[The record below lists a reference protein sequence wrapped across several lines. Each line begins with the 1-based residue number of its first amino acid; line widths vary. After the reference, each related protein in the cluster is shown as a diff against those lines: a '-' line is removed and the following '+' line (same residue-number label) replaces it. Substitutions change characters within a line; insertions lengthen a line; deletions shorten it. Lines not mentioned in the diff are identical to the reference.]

1 MWDILFIKLSTQLRI
16 KSILMKVKITDEME
30 NDREEEIII
39 EKTSVKDILKRLD
52 IDPFEA
58 IVMKKG
64 EIILESDI
72 ITNEDEIKI
81 INVIHGG

>member
-1 MWDILFIKLSTQLRI
+1 
-16 KSILMKVKITDEME
+16 MKVKITDEME
-30 NDREEEIII
+30 NDHEEEIII

-52 IDPFEA
+52 TDPFEA

-72 ITNEDEIKI
+72 LTNEDEIKI

>member
-1 MWDILFIKLSTQLRI
+1 
-16 KSILMKVKITDEME
+16 MKVKITDEME

-81 INVIHGG
+81 INVIHGGWIIKLK

>member
-1 MWDILFIKLSTQLRI
+1 
-16 KSILMKVKITDEME
+16 MKVKITDEME